1 MSNILHFILNF
12 VNNMGYIGLFIAM
25 VLNGSIIPISSE
37 VFIIPAG
44 YLASKGSFNLFL
56 VIIFGSLGSL
66 CGSIINYFIGYKIG
80 RPFLIKYGK
89 FFRIKE
95 EMIDRG
101 EEWFKKFG
109 IYAVFL
115 TRFIPTIRQY
125 ITIVPGILKMNLI
138 NFSIFSFLG
147 DIVVVSFL
155 TLLGYFFG
163 EYRNVIKPY
172 LDEIYIAFLSLLILS
187 ILIYIIYII
196 FKRRRETQK
205 LT

>member
-1 MSNILHFILNF
+1 MNNILHFILNF
-12 VNNMGYIGLFIAM
+12 VNKMGYLGLFFAM
-25 VLNGSIIPISSE
+25 VLNGSILPISSE
-37 VFIIPAG
+37 VFIVPAG
-44 YLASKGSFNLFL
+44 YLSSKGSFNLFL
-56 VIIFGSLGSL
+56 VITFGALGSL

-89 FFRIKE
+89 FFRIRE

-101 EEWFKKFG
+101 EEWFKKYG

-115 TRFIPTIRQY
+115 TRFVPTIRQY
-125 ITIVPGILKMNLI
+125 ITVIPGILKMNFI

-147 DIVVVSFL
+147 DIFVVSFL

-172 LDEIYIAFLSLLILS
+172 LDEIYITFLLLLILS
-187 ILIYIIYII
+187 VVFYIFYMIY
-196 FKRRRETQK
+196 KRRKEKQK